1 MLQKT
6 EACADTSNRDWQEQG
21 QRGFFLFYAA

>member
-6 EACADTSNRDWQEQG
+6 EACADTSSRDWQKQG
-21 QRGFFLFYAA
+21 QRGFFLFGVA